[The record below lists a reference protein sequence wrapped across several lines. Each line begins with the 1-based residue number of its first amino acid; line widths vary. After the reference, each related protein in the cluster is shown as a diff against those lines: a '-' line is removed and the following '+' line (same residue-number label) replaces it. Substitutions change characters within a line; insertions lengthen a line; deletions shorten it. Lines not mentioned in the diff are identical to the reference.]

1 MGSLV
6 ADNVV
11 EVRMVILQDNIKAP
25 LTVPQTVK
33 MELVNCHAIRGSNI
47 LRPLTFRDPT
57 TIASLAACG

>member
-1 MGSLV
+1 MDSLV

-11 EVRMVILQDNIKAP
+11 EIRIVVIQDNIKAP
-25 LTVPQTVK
+25 ATLPQTMK

-47 LRPLTFRDPT
+47 LSPLTFREST